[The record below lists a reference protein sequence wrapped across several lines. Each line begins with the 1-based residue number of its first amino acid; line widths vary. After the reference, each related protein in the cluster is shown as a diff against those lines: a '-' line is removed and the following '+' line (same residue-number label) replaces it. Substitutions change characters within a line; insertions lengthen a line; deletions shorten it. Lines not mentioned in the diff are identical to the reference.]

1 MTQQQFVPQTQF
13 QQFQPQPVQAP
24 APQQFAP
31 QVQGGFGQQRPK
43 GPNIWYRPVT
53 QADYK
58 KLAEMGTA
66 TIVVRI
72 LPGYNQAG
80 LYEAIFEKN
89 TANSKFPNSKRWLCP
104 VMVLSDSLNPDRNG
118 FVGVMEVSKTLY
130 NRIKSKNTP
139 ANYFDF
145 NAGHNFHINV
155 SLSQSK
161 DGQQWFPNYNKS
173 GFEAQ
178 PSPCQA
184 QYAASKMNEGKFA
197 DFATF
202 MSRINNPKPQGPVA
216 YGAPAQ
222 APQGYAPQVAP
233 QQFMPQ
239 PVAQTQFVP
248 QAAPQQFVPQAAQ
261 QFVPQQVPQQQFAPQ
276 QMGQAAPS
284 GPAGSEAEFDEI
296 FGNQ

>member
-1 MTQQQFVPQTQF
+1 MTANFVPFVPQ
-13 QQFQPQPVQAP
+13 QPVQAAP
-24 APQQFAP
+24 QFAQPVQQAPQQFSMA
-31 QVQGGFGQQRPK
+31 QAIQGQQRPK

-66 TIVVRI
+66 TIVIRI
-72 LPGYNQAG
+72 LPGFNQGG
-80 LYEAIFEKN
+80 LYEAVFEKN

-104 VMVLSDSLNPDRNG
+104 VMVLSDSLNPERNG

-161 DGQQWFPNYNKS
+161 DGNQWFPNYNKS

-184 QYAASKMNEGKFA
+184 QYACQKMNEGKFS

-202 MSRINNPKPQGPVA
+202 MSRVNNPKQQGQVA
-216 YGAPAQ
+216 YNPA
-222 APQGYAPQVAP
+222 A
-233 QQFMPQ
+233 
-239 PVAQTQFVP
+239 
-248 QAAPQQFVPQAAQ
+248 QAAPQGFA
-261 QFVPQQVPQQQFAPQ
+261 PQQQFAPQ
-276 QMGQAAPS
+276 PVQQPQYNPQPVAQQQVQFVPQATQPQQFAPQGQFVPQAPVAQ

-296 FGNQ
+296 FSNQ